1 MVFAESGTYLR
12 STFRSFWPYTRGNR
26 RRMLVGGLFA
36 VLVSGGEIGT
46 VLIFESITDT
56 VLAQSH
62 MADFWRLAAAW
73 LGIAVV
79 TAVVMFAGGFL
90 RALVSER
97 FILTLRDSVFAHAQ
111 QLSPAFFSGHR
122 LGDLMVRLID
132 DVEVTEEMVCSGLV
146 ALATAVLS
154 TILFAVAAIVIQWQ
168 LALVTFAIAPLFWLA
183 SKGFSNFLARAS
195 VKERYVS
202 GSYSSAVEESLANQ
216 ALVQAFNRTAEQSR
230 LLHKEGVSW
239 LRANMAEAKLNSLY
253 APVTYCIETIC
264 ILTVFGFG
272 AWEIAEHRLSIGGML
287 SFAVLLTYI
296 YPEIQSLSGY
306 RTTIAAG
313 RASAQRVNEIL
324 ESRPVVTDGPGI
336 LPRARAEGRIEFE
349 DVTFGYPET
358 DNSILKQLSFI
369 AEPGKLLAIV
379 GPSGAGKSTVA
390 NLLLRFY
397 DPDKG
402 RILLDGNDIRDLS
415 LRVLRDN
422 VTALQQENLLFAGT
436 VRENIAYGRLSATSA
451 EIYAAARAASA
462 HEFITHLPQGY
473 DTPVGQRGRR
483 LSGGQR
489 QRIAIARAVLR
500 DAPVLILDEPT
511 SGLDLASARRV
522 IGTFR
527 DFLAER
533 TTILIT
539 HDPSVAALA
548 DDVLSLPGRVAEA

>member
-1 MVFAESGTYLR
+1 MVSAESGTYLR

-36 VLVSGGEIGT
+36 VLVSGGEIVT

-79 TAVVMFAGGFL
+79 TSAVMFTGGFL

-111 QLSPAFFSGHR
+111 QLSLAFFSGHR

-146 ALATAVLS
+146 ALATAALS
-154 TILFAVAAIVIQWQ
+154 PILFAVAAIVIQWQ

-183 SKGFSNFLARAS
+183 SKGFSNFLGRAS
-195 VKERYVS
+195 AKERYVS

-216 ALVQAFNRTAEQSR
+216 ALVQAFNRQAEQSR
-230 LLHKEGVSW
+230 LLHEEGVSW

-306 RTTIAAG
+306 RATIAAG
-313 RASAQRVNEIL
+313 RASVQRVNEIL
-324 ESRPVVTDGPGI
+324 ESKPVVTDGPGI
-336 LPRARAEGRIEFE
+336 LSQARAEGRIEFE

-358 DNSILKQLSFI
+358 DNSILKRLSFI

-422 VTALQQENLLFAGT
+422 VTVLQQENLLFAGT
-436 VRENIAYGRLSATSA
+436 VRENIAYGRFSAT
-451 EIYAAARAASA
+451 
-462 HEFITHLPQGY
+462 
-473 DTPVGQRGRR
+473 
-483 LSGGQR
+483 
-489 QRIAIARAVLR
+489 
-500 DAPVLILDEPT
+500 
-511 SGLDLASARRV
+511 
-522 IGTFR
+522 
-527 DFLAER
+527 
-533 TTILIT
+533 
-539 HDPSVAALA
+539 
-548 DDVLSLPGRVAEA
+548 